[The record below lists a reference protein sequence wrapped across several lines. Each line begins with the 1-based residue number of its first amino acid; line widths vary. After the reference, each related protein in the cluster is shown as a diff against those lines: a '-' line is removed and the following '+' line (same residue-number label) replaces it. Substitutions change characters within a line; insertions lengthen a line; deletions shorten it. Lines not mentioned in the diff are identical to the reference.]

1 LNLVKFIDLIKDKRY
16 MNKVIVIGIIVA
28 IIIAGVIG
36 VVSLSNVQNTD
47 EQSLEIIEPE
57 SEVISVPEN
66 TGRNLSVELSEDI
79 GLTSP

>member
-1 LNLVKFIDLIKDKRY
+1 
-16 MNKVIVIGIIVA
+16 VIVIGIIVA

>member
-1 LNLVKFIDLIKDKRY
+1 